1 MGLRIGIDTG
11 GTFTDLVA
19 IEETKGNIV
28 TAKKPSTP
36 KDPIVGILDTLEG
49 SGIDRELLASSQL
62 IHGTTVLTNCLIE
75 RKGAKINLLIT
86 EGFEDVPYIQR
97 INRKGHYDL
106 QWDKPSPLVR
116 RRDTYGVTERHN
128 YSGDVV
134 VSLTETEID
143 RIIRILRKEIKKGE
157 TDAIAICFL
166 FSYVNPLHEEAI
178 ASEISKQLPGL
189 PVSVSSK
196 VAPIWREYERTST
209 TLADAYV
216 KLLAKTYIDNLS
228 EGLSNQGLA
237 GTCSVMKSNGGI
249 MQAKSVPDSYQ
260 QRTGYNHNR
269 L

>member
-1 MGLRIGIDTG
+1 MAMGLRIGIDTG

-49 SGIDRELLASSQL
+49 SDIDRELLASSQL

-116 RRDTYGVTERHN
+116 RRDTYGVAERLDYN
-128 YSGDVV
+128 GDVV
-134 VSLTETEID
+134 VSLTGTEID

-157 TDAIAICFL
+157 TLDGDGNRQNHPHSQKGDQKGRDRRHSHLLIILLCE
-166 FSYVNPLHEEAI
+166 PLARRGH
-178 ASEISKQLPGL
+178 SK
-189 PVSVSSK
+189 
-196 VAPIWREYERTST
+196 
-209 TLADAYV
+209 
-216 KLLAKTYIDNLS
+216 
-228 EGLSNQGLA
+228 
-237 GTCSVMKSNGGI
+237 
-249 MQAKSVPDSYQ
+249 
-260 QRTGYNHNR
+260 
-269 L
+269 